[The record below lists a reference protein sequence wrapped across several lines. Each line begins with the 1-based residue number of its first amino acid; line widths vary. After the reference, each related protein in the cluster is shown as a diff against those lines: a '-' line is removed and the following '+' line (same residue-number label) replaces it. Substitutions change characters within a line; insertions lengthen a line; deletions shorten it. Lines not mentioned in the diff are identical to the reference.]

1 MGATESRDNDRWYHP
16 VSGSARRYVLGDR
29 FHSASNPHK
38 SPLCNYHDINL
49 CAQANTI
56 KTSYQESENHRKN
69 NKRLRS
75 SCVQGFGTH
84 FLYNLLMDFYQNEM
98 IISKQLETLRK
109 GLPSGFQIVRDK
121 YMRFVYVPIGQ

>member
-1 MGATESRDNDRWYHP
+1 MGAIESRDNDRWYHP
-16 VSGSARRYVLGDR
+16 VSGSTRRYVLGDR

-38 SPLCNYHDINL
+38 SPLCNYHDINV
-49 CAQANTI
+49 CAQTNTI

-75 SCVQGFGTH
+75 SCVQSFGTH

-121 YMRFVYVPIGQ
+121 YMSFVYVPIGQ